1 MAVKSQ
7 RQVYTN
13 GMHVGTLNYGA
24 DGNVLSHDWMGADG
38 AWSNHT
44 TPYKTPAG
52 HVESGAELSV
62 ADMSRY
68 GAARAAGDNTTA
80 LGIIGANV
88 SSAQPNYQKKQREYD
103 AREFI
108 SDPNEPFNYWDIMDR
123 DPNNMSEKELA
134 GYAVTMNNH
143 PKMAT
148 AMRRTNPAQVNAAG
162 ALLENYGYTPNFKFD
177 DPRALEIPTAVG
189 GGGMGAAGGGGSEL
203 ARINTNRAGRRS
215 QGSSSYGGGRSS
227 IRTSQQVNTV

>member
-7 RQVYTN
+7 RMVYTN
-13 GMHVGTLNYGA
+13 GVHVGTLNYGA
-24 DGNVLSHDWMGADG
+24 DGNVLSHDWANPDG
-38 AWSNHT
+38 TWANHT

-52 HVESGAELSV
+52 HREMGTELSV
-62 ADMSRY
+62 PDMSRY
-68 GAARAAGDNTTA
+68 AAAKVAGDNTTA
-80 LGIIGANV
+80 LGILGASN
-88 SSAQPNYQKKQREYD
+88 SRAQPNQQKKQREYD
-103 AREFI
+103 AREFD
-108 SDPNEPFNYWDIMDR
+108 SAAYWNIMDR

-134 GYAVTMNNH
+134 GFAATMNNH
-143 PKMAT
+143 SKMAT
-148 AMRRTNPAQVNAAG
+148 AMRRSNPAQVNAAG